1 MSTPNDIKTFFT
13 ALCFGKGFFL
23 YDSIH
28 IFFFFVSKPADFSW
42 TID

>member
-1 MSTPNDIKTFFT
+1 M

-28 IFFFFVSKPADFSW
+28 IFFSFVSNPADLS
-42 TID
+42 